1 MMREASGC
9 RTQLSLRQAIR
20 QRRDADQ
27 TAGEQPDSLERQTSA
42 LRAGALARAHGGRIA
57 TMQQIAPV
65 ICGSHATVVASRSQ
79 VDTALRTSIVTAM
92 IRGTSTSGTIK
103 CQKFTARVDMYKTM
117 LVVSAALWSIYY
129 ALNHRPASGAGK
141 FYLRR
146 RARIRKCSALAGLT
160 ACALLVLHPGTARA
174 RPHHESLVETGAA
187 SYYGKA
193 HQGLRTASGQ
203 RFDDRELTAAHHWLP
218 FGTKVRVTLLHT
230 GHSVVVKITDR
241 LHAKRRIVDLSLA
254 AARAL
259 GMVHQGVALVELTP
273 R

>member
-1 MMREASGC
+1 
-9 RTQLSLRQAIR
+9 
-20 QRRDADQ
+20 
-27 TAGEQPDSLERQTSA
+27 
-42 LRAGALARAHGGRIA
+42 
-57 TMQQIAPV
+57 
-65 ICGSHATVVASRSQ
+65 
-79 VDTALRTSIVTAM
+79 M

-103 CQKFTARVDMYKTM
+103 CQKFTHRVGIDQTM
-117 LVVSAALWSIYY
+117 SVVSAALSSIYY
-129 ALNHRPASGAGK
+129 ALNRRRAPGAGH

-146 RARIRKCSALAGLT
+146 RARIRKCSSLAGLT
-160 ACALLVLHPGTARA
+160 ACALLIIHPGTARA
-174 RPHHESLVETGAA
+174 RPHHDSLVETGTA

-193 HQGLRTASGQ
+193 HQGLRTASGR
-203 RFDDRELTAAHHWLP
+203 RFDDTELTAAHHWLP

-241 LHAKRRIVDLSLA
+241 LYAKRRIVDLSLA